1 MSMEGI
7 FEEIGRTIAGK
18 GRAAA
23 EKAKELTELVQLR
36 TQLAAEKSRIRELY
50 AALGKWYYEKEK
62 GSVQGEN
69 VRPEDEL
76 IHGIEVLQAR
86 MKKLEEAIARLEEAG
101 SCPGCGARIPRDSSF
116 CPNCGAKVKREQE
129 AEEPGSADILD
140 LPRLEDPELA
150 EEADEEGIF
159 QE

>member
-23 EKAKELTELVQLR
+23 EKAKEFTELVQLK

-50 AALGKWYYEKEK
+50 AALGKWYYEKE
-62 GSVQGEN
+62 QGIFQEEN
-69 VRPEDEL
+69 IRPEAEL
-76 IHGIEVLQAR
+76 SHGIGILRAR
-86 MKKLEEAIARLEEAG
+86 MEKLEEEIARMEEAG
-101 SCPGCGARIPRDSSF
+101 NCPGCGVKVPKDSSF
-116 CPNCGAKVKREQE
+116 CPNCGARIRGEQE
-129 AEEPGSADILD
+129 TEEPGPADMPI
-140 LPRLEDPELA
+140 LPRLENHETA
-150 EEADEEGIF
+150 EADEESFF